1 MWQRKVFLR
10 QSFTRFLFPSAIF
23 LILFG
28 LLIPTASS
36 FNFLAVTRDIS
47 SSNLAAAP
55 QGTADVS
62 TKSTGM
68 VDVMFSG
75 KVSVVTDPVKI
86 IDNEDGTFKSS
97 LLQFF
102 SDNRNLL
109 LTSGKKDDKG
119 ILVEENDAI
128 SSTKK
133 SKLLGRLESE
143 AKKFKIEEAV
153 SGAKDVSF
161 LKVRSPT
168 KFVGLTVSS
177 VNVMAAILTQTEN
190 NLPEFYFVLLD
201 SSQEASVPSP
211 LVGLYN
217 KLTGTNDSNRE
228 LHVNES
234 TGSSSVTKV
243 CTRISSSR
251 KSICFEADAQL
262 NVSVSFPKIMMKI
275 LPVKVNKFEEQ
286 GSASIQKVLEKSVKP
301 SLDAFS
307 EAYRTTLV
315 V

>member
-36 FNFLAVTRDIS
+36 FTFLAVTRDKFS
-47 SSNLAAAP
+47 SKLTAAP

-62 TKSTGM
+62 TKNTGM

-75 KVSVVTDPVKI
+75 KVSVVTDPVNI
-86 IDNEDGTFKSS
+86 LYDEDSTFNSS
-97 LLQFF
+97 LLKFF

-119 ILVEENDAI
+119 ILVEENDSI

-143 AKKFKIEEAV
+143 AKKFQIEKAV

-201 SSQEASVPSP
+201 SSQ
-211 LVGLYN
+211 G
-217 KLTGTNDSNRE
+217 KLIQMY
-228 LHVNES
+228 LH
-234 TGSSSVTKV
+234 
-243 CTRISSSR
+243 
-251 KSICFEADAQL
+251 
-262 NVSVSFPKIMMKI
+262 
-275 LPVKVNKFEEQ
+275 
-286 GSASIQKVLEKSVKP
+286 
-301 SLDAFS
+301 
-307 EAYRTTLV
+307 
-315 V
+315 